1 MEWRRIAPAAG
12 SQQIA
17 SNLQPYVV
25 ASTLASLISFA
36 CIFGGSLAGIVLRSV
51 LPERYFTNEEKDVL
65 RLGLGLIATLS
76 ALVLGLLIS
85 TAKSSYDAKRSQLTQ
100 IATEVILLDRSLEL
114 YGAETNAARHALRNQ
129 VASLVTEIHCLKSTS
144 SKLQLSSQADLTDF
158 YKMVRRLSPRDD
170 GQRSLKTE
178 ALRISLE
185 VGQIRAS
192 ELARESSSIPMP
204 FLVVLVFW
212 LAALFTG
219 FGLFALRNLLAV
231 TALCVCA
238 LTVSTAV
245 FLILD
250 MDQPLTG
257 FMKISVE
264 PLRNAI
270 AVIGDLS

>member
-1 MEWRRIAPAAG
+1 
-12 SQQIA
+12 
-17 SNLQPYVV
+17 VT
-25 ASTLASLISFA
+25 STIASLISFG
-36 CIFGGSLAGIVLRSV
+36 CIFGGSLTGIALRSV

-65 RLGLGLIATLS
+65 RLGLGLITTLS

-85 TAKSSYDAKRSQLTQ
+85 TAKSSYDAKRNQLTQ
-100 IATEVILLDRSLEL
+100 IATDVILLDRSLYL
-114 YGAETNAARHALRNQ
+114 YGEETSGARRALRDQ
-129 VASLVTEIHCLKSTS
+129 VASLVTEIQSLRSAS
-144 SKLQLSSQADLTDF
+144 SKVQLTSQADLNDF
-158 YKMVRRLSPRDD
+158 YKIVRRLSPRDD
-170 GQRSLKTE
+170 SQRSLKSE
-178 ALRISLE
+178 VLRISLE

-192 ELARESSSIPMP
+192 ELARESSSIPIP

-219 FGLFALRNLLAV
+219 FGLFAPRNLLAV